1 MSTRTGVEE
10 ELAHLRALVE
20 QQQQRLQRLEGQDNG
35 NDHDNGHQP
44 HSRRDMLRLAGLG
57 IAGVAG
63 AAGASVLGALPA
75 AAANGGSVILGQT
88 NSASANTSVVLT
100 SAANYAFKADATN
113 GQTVTT
119 GNSRGLESFGLGTG
133 AGIMAASGAGVGG
146 IFGSSTGPDIQLGG
160 AQPTGAKSAVGS
172 GRLSQILRSDVGAA
186 KPAFAA
192 GAGFG
197 EMVRGGNGE
206 VWMSTPTGWK
216 RQNTLRLDKADG
228 TGGFF
233 QPVRIIDTRTGAGG
247 TTGARSA
254 DSMTTWGPFP
264 GTNGIPADAV
274 GIVGNVTVTGFTG
287 QGFLAVIP
295 AGAAYDPNT
304 SPSTM
309 NYNTNWAWAN
319 AFTVGFGVGANA
331 GKISIYVG
339 STPTHVI
346 VDVVAY
352 IQ

>member
-10 ELAHLRALVE
+10 ELARLRALVE
-20 QQQQRLQRLEGQDNG
+20 EQQQRLQRLEGQDSDHDQGNG
-35 NDHDNGHQP
+35 NEP
-44 HSRRDMLRLAGLG
+44 RSRRDMLRLAGLG

-75 AAANGGSVILGQT
+75 AAANGGPVVLGAA
-88 NSASANTSVVLT
+88 NDASANTSVILT
-100 SAANYAFKADATN
+100 AAANFAFKADATN
-113 GQTVTT
+113 GQTLTT

-146 IFGSSTGPDIQLGG
+146 IFGSNTGPDIQLGG
-160 AQPTGAKSAVGS
+160 ALPTGAKAAIGS
-172 GRLSQILRSDVGAA
+172 GRLSQMLRGDVAA
-186 KPAFAA
+186 TKPAFLAT
-192 GAGFG
+192 GGFG
-197 EMVRGGNGE
+197 EIVRGANGE
-206 VWMSTPTGWK
+206 VWVSTPTGWR

-233 QPVRIIDTRTGAGG
+233 QPVRIIDTRPGTGGI
-247 TTGARSA
+247 TGVRAA

-264 GTNGIPADAV
+264 GTNGIPADAI
-274 GIVGNVTVTGFTG
+274 GIVGNVTVTGFSG

-295 AGAAYDPNT
+295 AGATYDPNT

-319 AFTVGFGVGANA
+319 AFTVGFGVAANA